1 MAALGS
7 FAKLAKKRG
16 WIGGGSSNAAQ
27 DTLAEKEET
36 RSRSPSRQPHRMVRR
51 PVSPRRVNQRQSG
64 ITGGGP
70 QVGLSGPGMKAG
82 EVYNPLF
89 DEDGMLKS
97 GAQAPPG
104 MSVAPGVGLP
114 TFSALPGTAGQPAT
128 STAIV
133 KLGIVDLTTPR
144 KMTPPYL
151 DQSLQKGP
159 VCINFVAGAC
169 MNPRACGRRHPEDMQ
184 EVAHLLEILK
194 RKPCKFGNSCQWPRC
209 VFRHPEDGP
218 LPDLPGY
225 MGSKG
230 FTGFT
235 GFTGLVPAAGT
246 EPGAF
251 QTPGAGER
259 LMVWNG
265 AQSTSPQ
272 ALPPASPATTETRQP
287 EGSGALVAAEAEAK
301 VVLAQDRHNGA
312 KDRGEPP
319 QEQKHQKE
327 SQDQHEVE
335 RHMSQIEEQQQEIE
349 RLRTMLSSVNGPP
362 ATLESQAELRPP
374 PATEQ

>member
-1 MAALGS
+1 MAALGG

-16 WIGGGSSNAAQ
+16 WIGSASSTASKDNAA
-27 DTLAEKEET
+27 DKGEK

-51 PVSPRRVNQRQSG
+51 PASPRKPNERQTG

-70 QVGLSGPGMKAG
+70 QLGMSGMKMG

-89 DEDGMLKS
+89 DEDGVLKL

-104 MSVAPGVGLP
+104 MGMAPGASLP
-114 TFSALPGTAGQPAT
+114 AFSALPGPPGQPAM

-133 KLGIVDLTTPR
+133 KLGAVDLTTTR
-144 KMTPPYL
+144 TTPQPYL

-169 MNPRACGRRHPEDMQ
+169 MNPKACGRRHPEDMQ
-184 EVAHLLEILK
+184 EIAHLLEILK
-194 RKPCKFGNSCQWPRC
+194 RKPCKFGNSCQRPRC

-218 LPDLPGY
+218 LPADLPGY
-225 MGSKG
+225 IGTKG

-246 EPGAF
+246 EPGGF
-251 QTPGAGER
+251 QAPGAGER

-265 AQSTSPQ
+265 AQGAHQT
-272 ALPPASPATTETRQP
+272 PPVHTTASPAATEIEQAK
-287 EGSGALVAAEAEAK
+287 GAGTLDVGEA
-301 VVLAQDRHNGA
+301 Q
-312 KDRGEPP
+312 GEPTDK
-319 QEQKHQKE
+319 Q
-327 SQDQHEVE
+327 
-335 RHMSQIEEQQQEIE
+335 R
-349 RLRTMLSSVNGPP
+349 
-362 ATLESQAELRPP
+362 
-374 PATEQ
+374 